1 MVNLA
6 LTGRARSN
14 VFNGVQDLGGLVLR
28 GIDSRAEIGFLSLFE
43 HYENI
48 AVGSHLKSPRLPIW
62 VVCSESHYTILFG
75 LDPALSTTVPPQGRF
90 DLFYYDELA
99 RQREEI
105 RLSIDVSKE
114 TPPQKDGDLEPPING
129 QRPPQPTDCCARFF
143 CVFCV
148 IKGHSPLSCLPA
160 VCAIGCLLMLRAVFR
175 MHTHEM
181 GQECARRL
189 EWSRAHPLNRARGRH
204 LQLQPAQRRSRCKW
218 QSLTHSTGSSRGGYK
233 NDLFFTFFF
242 SFEQSNRTRTVMR
255 LRMHGLS

>member
-62 VVCSESHYTILFG
+62 VVCSESHYTVLFG
-75 LDPALSTTVPPQGRF
+75 LDNALATTVPPQGRF

-105 RLSIDVSKE
+105 RLSIDVSKS

-129 QRPPQPTDCCARFF
+129 QRRRRQMGGAAVPGQRACKIEPGR
-143 CVFCV
+143 
-148 IKGHSPLSCLPA
+148 SRLSSLLA
-160 VCAIGCLLMLRAVFR
+160 VCAIGCLLMLRGAFR
-175 MHTHEM
+175 MYSHEM

-189 EWSRAHPLNRARGRH
+189 EWSRTHPLSVSSRTTLAA
-204 LQLQPAQRRSRCKW
+204 QPAQHRSRYNW
-218 QSLTHSTGSSRGGYK
+218 QPLGAHSSSRRGFK
-233 NDLFFTFFF
+233 NDFVFDNFFF
-242 SFEQSNRTRTVMR
+242 LSNSRIERKQ
-255 LRMHGLS
+255 

>member
-75 LDPALSTTVPPQGRF
+75 LDPALSTSVPPLGRF

-105 RLSIDVSKE
+105 RLSIDVSKS

-129 QRPPQPTDCCARFF
+129 QRPPRPTPDGWTAVRGGFF
-143 CVFCV
+143 VFCM

-160 VCAIGCLLMLRAVFR
+160 VCAIGCLLLLRVVFR

-189 EWSRAHPLNRARGRH
+189 ERSRAHPLNRARGRH
-204 LQLQPAQRRSRCKW
+204 LQLQPAQRRSRCNW
-218 QSLTHSTGSSRGGYK
+218 QPLGSHGSSRRGYK

-242 SFEQSNRTRTVMR
+242 SFEQSNRRKQ
-255 LRMHGLS
+255 

>member
-1 MVNLA
+1 MLSISSRAQDENSSLIGAHSYCTQEMVNLA

-62 VVCSESHYTILFG
+62 VVCSESHYTLLLG
-75 LDPALSTTVPPQGRF
+75 LDAALSTTVPPLGRF

-105 RLSIDVSKE
+105 RLSIDVSKA

-129 QRPPQPTDCCARFF
+129 QRPPRPAPDAGLLCA
-143 CVFCV
+143 VA
-148 IKGHSPLSCLPA
+148 LCLHDQ
-160 VCAIGCLLMLRAVFR
+160 G
-175 MHTHEM
+175 
-181 GQECARRL
+181 
-189 EWSRAHPLNRARGRH
+189 
-204 LQLQPAQRRSRCKW
+204 
-218 QSLTHSTGSSRGGYK
+218 SLTALLSTRCVS
-233 NDLFFTFFF
+233 LA
-242 SFEQSNRTRTVMR
+242 VVVVC
-255 LRMHGLS
+255 